1 MSQTKITELYGL
13 PTTSDPPGGWA
24 AVAAEQACPYLGRK
38 CLKNR
43 KSAPEQTIGSCTV
56 SHGRPAGGIVIC
68 PHRLLDRRQVFT
80 DCLHLLAL
88 HEPGNELHVV
98 PELNVPGGSVDYC
111 LVSVRG
117 GKDRDFVGIE
127 LQTLDTTGTVWPER
141 QRFLRTHGVVVRAAD
156 ADSGKPYGMNW
167 KMTAKTIL
175 VQLHHKVGTFQHV
188 GKPLALVVQ
197 SPLLRHMQKQFDFH
211 HLHASPM
218 LGDAMHFHA
227 YDLLP
232 GDSENRLQLV
242 ERLSTDRD
250 GIAKC
255 LGLKGEANLELDEL
269 LTQIEAKLTTN
280 TRWAIGGSTP
290 LAPAAID
297 VSE

>member
-1 MSQTKITELYGL
+1 MSCTKITELYGL
-13 PTTSDPPGGWA
+13 PTVSDPPGGWA
-24 AVAAEQACPYLGRK
+24 TVAAGQMCPYLVRK

-43 KSAPEQTIGSCTV
+43 KSAPDQTIGTCTV
-56 SHGRPAGGIVIC
+56 SYGRPAADVIIC

-111 LVSVRG
+111 VASVRG
-117 GKDRDFVGIE
+117 GRVRDFVGIE

-141 QRFLRTHGVVVRAAD
+141 QRFLRTHGVKVRRAD
-156 ADSGKPYGMNW
+156 VDSSKSYGMNW

-188 GKPLALVVQ
+188 GKRLVLVIQ
-197 SPLLRHMQKQFDFH
+197 SPLLRYMQRQFDFS
-211 HLHASPM
+211 HLSGPV
-218 LGDAMHFHA
+218 LGNPMHFHA
-227 YDLLP
+227 YDLQP
-232 GDSENRLQLV
+232 NAGGNTLQLV

-255 LGLKGEANLELDEL
+255 LGLQGESNLELDEL
-269 LTQIEAKLTTN
+269 LSQIEAKVTSGTLWTMN
-280 TRWAIGGSTP
+280 STAP
-290 LAPAAID
+290 LPSAAKD